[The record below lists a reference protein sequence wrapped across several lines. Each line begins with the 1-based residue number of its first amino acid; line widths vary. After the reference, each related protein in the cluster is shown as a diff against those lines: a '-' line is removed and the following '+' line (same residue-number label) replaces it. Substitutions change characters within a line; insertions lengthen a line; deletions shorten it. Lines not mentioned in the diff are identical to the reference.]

1 MDQVTIAI
9 PASPQYVQ
17 IVRLIAAGLASR
29 LGFTLDEIDDLKI
42 AVDEL
47 AAYLTGTQ
55 GRDGTLEVV
64 FRIEGQRIEIDG
76 TGRFSPG
83 DKVRTELTDFSRM
96 ILETVVDHAAL
107 SYDSGAPR
115 FELVKSRES

>member
-1 MDQVTIAI
+1 MDKVTVAI

-17 IVRLIAAGLASR
+17 VIRLIAAGLASR

-55 GRDGTLEVV
+55 GRDGTLDIV
-64 FRIEGQRIEIDG
+64 FRVEGEQIEITG
-76 TGRFSPG
+76 TGRFSTEG
-83 DKVRTELTDFSRM
+83 TTRTELTEFSRM
-96 ILETVVDHAAL
+96 ILETVADRASL
-107 SYDSGAPR
+107 SDDGGPH
-115 FELVKSRES
+115 FELVKSRTS